1 MHKAE
6 IRPSKGTVC
15 MIVVSFT
22 LSSLSLLAV
31 LTSYWYIPYKIKLD
45 NGLRIQELQKI
56 QEMSNTI
63 DSMIELNKSFKEQL
77 D

>member
-1 MHKAE
+1 MSKMQ
-6 IRPSKGTVC
+6 IRPSKGTIC

-22 LSSLSLLAV
+22 LSSLSLMSV
-31 LTSYWYIPYKIKLD
+31 LFSFWYIPYKIKLD

-63 DSMIELNKSFKEQL
+63 DDMTELNTSFKEQL